1 MATGAGPAGYI
12 DIAIKAAIGG
22 LLIAALLTLGRL
34 RQYVVTGLLVSLPFI
49 SLYTWW
55 WIGQEH
61 GPASLRISV
70 RAAMWSA
77 IPWVAYLGVVYL
89 LVGRVSLWVAL
100 AAGWFVWFILAF
112 FFAIILQART

>member
-12 DIAIKAAIGG
+12 DIAIKSAVGG
-22 LLIAALLTLGRL
+22 LLIAALLTLGRF
-34 RQYVVTGLLVSLPFI
+34 RQYVVTGLLVSIPFI

-61 GPASLRISV
+61 GTTSLRIAV

-89 LVGRVSLWVAL
+89 LAGRVSLWVAL